1 MGLPAEDSG
10 NVSTRE
16 PRIPRDPSQV
26 ATHLCQLF
34 FASHGIPVACW
45 NGQTRI
51 ASSGF
56 PSDITPD
63 AFALLPLRALEKPY
77 TTYSTHDDALFG
89 YVRHEAL
96 GLEFVIGPTF
106 PLGRRGLVLEHFMNL
121 AGIPV
126 TRREEVAPLLAR
138 IPRYTFVRFSAL
150 VTFFHLLANSTSMD
164 AIDYITNLDAVN
176 DVHREAS
183 RQQDSFSV
191 EQSMLVRN
199 DMTRLVREGAVD
211 EIWSGLGTQTYHD
224 NLVSELAATMGNGN
238 LRMAKDEF
246 IVDATETF
254 LHGAIPGGI
263 GTKLGLQMLYAYIS
277 KCEDANSEVDVAKLL
292 NAMLMDVATIVNS
305 VRTPSGISPEVHDCI
320 KIVVDNLANVP
331 TIDKL
336 ARRIGCSASFLTKHF
351 KAETGLTI
359 NQYVRYRRMDEAKR
373 LLHYTRYSLSEISAL
388 LGFSSQPYFANTFK
402 RECGVTPRQYR
413 LAVRDTDE
421 DEDI

>member
-1 MGLPAEDSG
+1 MAAFANDSG
-10 NVSTRE
+10 NVSTLK
-16 PRIPRDPSQV
+16 PQGGLDPNQI

-34 FASHGIPVACW
+34 FASHGIPIACW
-45 NGQTRI
+45 RGQTRI

-63 AFALLPLRALEKPY
+63 AFVLLPLRALEKPF
-77 TTYSTHDDALFG
+77 TTHSTHDDAMFG
-89 YVRHEAL
+89 YVRSEAL

-106 PLGRRGLVLEHFMNL
+106 PLGRQGLVLEHFMNL
-121 AGIPV
+121 TGIPV

-138 IPRYTFVRFSAL
+138 IPRYTFIRFSAL
-150 VTFFHLLANSTSMD
+150 VGFFHLLANNASED
-164 AIDYITNLDAVN
+164 PIADITDHDAVN

-183 RQQDSFSV
+183 RQQDSFSI

-199 DMTRLVREGAVD
+199 DITRLVREGAVD

-224 NLVSELAATMGNGN
+224 NLVNELSATMGNGN

-263 GTKLGLQMLYAYIS
+263 GTKLGLQMLSAYVA
-277 KCEDANSEVDVAKLL
+277 KCEEANSEVEVVMLL

-320 KIVVDNLANVP
+320 KIVVNNLANVP
-331 TIDKL
+331 TIEEL
-336 ARRIGCSASFLTKHF
+336 AHRIGCSTSFLTKHF
-351 KAETGLTI
+351 KEETGLTI

-373 LLHYTRYSLSEISAL
+373 LLHYTKYSLSEISAL

-402 RECGVTPRQYR
+402 RECGITPKQYR